1 MCMIQLQNYIMNYQ
15 KRIDEYY
22 YLSHARRKKMDR
34 KYKPKKLFI
43 KEYDQSVWP
52 KNKEESTDKE
62 ESTNKKESNDK
73 KESVDLSE
81 MSLLEDDKE
90 VKEGKG
96 IKILTPNKLLTRLP
110 ISLAQIKVQNNLYK
124 LKKEIRQILY
134 LLHQHNKMIKRV
146 SNNLIKSL

>member
-1 MCMIQLQNYIMNYQ
+1 M
-15 KRIDEYY
+15 
-22 YLSHARRKKMDR
+22 
-34 KYKPKKLFI
+34 
-43 KEYDQSVWP
+43 WP

-73 KESVDLSE
+73 EESVDLSE

-96 IKILTPNKLLTRLP
+96 IKILTSNKLLTRLP
-110 ISLAQIKVQNNLYK
+110 ISLAQIKAQNNLYK

-134 LLHQHNKMIKRV
+134 LLHQHNKIIKRV
-146 SNNLIKSL
+146 SNNLIKSLQSWKKI